1 LKILAF
7 FAHPD
12 DETILIGGTLAL
24 LAQQG
29 AEIHY
34 LCATRG
40 EGGENGEPPLCTLD
54 ELGMVRAKELAC
66 AVEALGGSKLT
77 FMDYVDPRV
86 GEDEELFSFTD
97 DVAKL
102 ADEVRKAVLSFQFDA
117 IITHGGNGEY
127 GHPAHLTCNRAA
139 RQAIELLGEDAPL
152 LYAVF
157 PDFPGNPM
165 PRLSNQDERADL
177 VIEIGPAFE
186 HKLAAARCHQT
197 QNALFVRWMSKE
209 LGRQIDLPEVIL
221 KLESLRRVSPEM
233 FPGQM
238 DTDPLAIMLAMAGAL
253 RPITEEE

>member
-1 LKILAF
+1 MNILAF

-29 AEIHY
+29 AQVHY

-40 EGGENGEPPLCTLD
+40 EGGENGEPPLCALD
-54 ELGMVRAKELAC
+54 ELGEVRAKELAC

-77 FMDYVDPRV
+77 IMGYVDPHV
-86 GEDEELFSFTD
+86 GEDEALFSFTD
-97 DVAKL
+97 DLAKL
-102 ADEVRKAVLSFQFDA
+102 ADEVRKAILTFQIDA
-117 IITHGGNGEY
+117 VITHGVNGEY
-127 GHPAHLTCNRAA
+127 GHPAHLTCNQAA

-152 LYAVF
+152 LYTVF

-165 PRLSNQDERADL
+165 PRLSNQDENADL
-177 VIEIGPAFE
+177 VVDINATFAD
-186 HKLAAARCHQT
+186 KLAAARCHQT

-221 KLESLRRVSPEM
+221 KLESLRRVSPEIP
-233 FPGQM
+233 PGQLEN
-238 DTDPLAIMLAMAGAL
+238 DPLAIMFSIAGAL
-253 RPITEEE
+253 RSTMEEE